1 MRNTAYRNHSSQNI
15 SRVMMSC
22 QRAHSWMSQKNSFT
36 ARLSL
41 VHGERPTDMKQILTN
56 TAVAI
61 VLIFCS
67 AAKIFSQTNTMNSET
82 NTLATATFG
91 GGCFWCTEAMFQ
103 TVKGVKSIVS
113 GYAGGA
119 RPNPTYE
126 QVCTGVSGH
135 AEVIQITF
143 DPREVSYA
151 KLVDIFWE
159 AHDPTTL
166 NAQGADYGTQYRS
179 TIMFHD
185 DDQHAA
191 AEESKQKAQ
200 AKFKKP
206 IVTEIVPLKK
216 FYAAEHYHQDY
227 FKNNPNQPY
236 CEVVIRPKLEKFEAK
251 QKP

>member
-1 MRNTAYRNHSSQNI
+1 
-15 SRVMMSC
+15 MS
-22 QRAHSWMSQKNSFT
+22 
-36 ARLSL
+36 
-41 VHGERPTDMKQILTN
+41 MKTILTN
-56 TAVAI
+56 LAVAAALL
-61 VLIFCS
+61 VCS
-67 AAKIFSQTNTMNSET
+67 AAKTFSQTNTMNAET
-82 NTLATATFG
+82 KTDSLATATFG
-91 GGCFWCTEAMFQ
+91 GGCFWCTEAMYQ
-103 TVKGVKSIVS
+103 TVKGVKSVVS

-151 KLVDIFWE
+151 RLVDIFWD

-166 NAQGADYGTQYRS
+166 NAQGADHGTQYRS
-179 TIMFHD
+179 TIMFND
-185 DDQHAA
+185 DAQRVA

-200 AKFKKP
+200 AKFKKS
-206 IVTEIVPLKK
+206 IVTEIVPLKT
-216 FYAAEHYHQDY
+216 FYPAERYHQDY